1 MNVLDILL
9 PAGVLGGMGVLF
21 GAGLAFASK
30 KLAVPVDE
38 RVEKVRECLPG
49 AGCGAC
55 GYAGWESHGAADVTE
70 GAPGDGCPVGG
81 DIK

>member
-1 MNVLDILL
+1 MNILEMLL

-38 RVEKVRECLPG
+38 RVEKVRE
-49 AGCGAC
+49 
-55 GYAGWESHGAADVTE
+55 
-70 GAPGDGCPVGG
+70 
-81 DIK
+81 